1 MGRIKGAALTAAA
14 AAAFA
19 RLYLIP
25 PKTNATPEQV
35 RLVPAW

>member
-14 AAAFA
+14 AVAFA

-25 PKTNATPEQV
+25 PKNNMMPEQV